1 MRTVSSGKLGTDTVG
16 EVTFES
22 LGKAKCE
29 LDTKRIGYV

>member
-1 MRTVSSGKLGTDTVG
+1 MRTLSAGKLAIDPAG

-29 LDTKRIGYV
+29 LDTKRIGCM